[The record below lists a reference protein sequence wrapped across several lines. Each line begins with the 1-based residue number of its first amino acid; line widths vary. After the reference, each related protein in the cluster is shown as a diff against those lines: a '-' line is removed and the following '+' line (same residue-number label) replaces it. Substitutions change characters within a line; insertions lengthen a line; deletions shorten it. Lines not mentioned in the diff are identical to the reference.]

1 MDVQVERWPSQE
13 QQRQQSRQHS
23 LLQQQ
28 QQNAAGKPPLHGG
41 APSGMPEQLPSAP
54 RTPLKAER
62 PQSPEEELESEAEAA
77 VIAAGGGHAAA
88 AAAAAAR
95 QVIAE
100 HQAAAAAELVSSLT
114 GQSLPSPFAVVAARP
129 LTPAEEPHVGGSPSA
144 ASAVSTRGSSLPCM
158 LCSSAPSGPAA
169 RAASAEGGAAE
180 WQAPPGR
187 RRSGPPRVR
196 LQSAS
201 PEGEVAAGGWQR
213 LGSESDELPSPPLPR
228 PQQPAVPEAAVEQ
241 YCASLGTHMFWVSAR
256 SGEAGERVSVG

>member
-13 QQRQQSRQHS
+13 QQHQQQS
-23 LLQQQ
+23 
-28 QQNAAGKPPLHGG
+28 AAGKPPLHGG
-41 APSGMPEQLPSAP
+41 APRSMPERLPAAP
-54 RTPLKAER
+54 GTPLKAER
-62 PQSPEEELESEAEAA
+62 PQSPEEEFESEAEAA

-129 LTPAEEPHVGGSPSA
+129 LTPAEEPPVGGNSSA
-144 ASAVSTRGSSLPCM
+144 ASAVSTRGSSLPPM
-158 LCSSAPSGPAA
+158 LSSSAPSGPAA

-187 RRSGPPRVR
+187 RRSSPPRVR

-213 LGSESDELPSPPLPR
+213 LGSESDELPSPPPPQL
-228 PQQPAVPEAAVEQ
+228 QQPAVPEAAVEQ
-241 YCASLGTHMFWVSAR
+241 FCASLGTRMFWVSAR
-256 SGEAGERVSVG
+256 SGEARGRMSGG